1 MGSPPNTPV
10 ESLRSL
16 TAVYRAAWPDCLRL
30 CVVSSLVLSALGLIL
45 VPYRDEIVDLV
56 GGIFFPADWLASFH
70 MANRALFHQI
80 GGVLL
85 FQTVA
90 ILCFSTISVFFFPF
104 RDRISILAETRFLG
118 RAVKGPGLKKELWLE
133 AGLVMIAVNVYSATY
148 LLAYFVGQPLFAYI
162 DELAF
167 FLLMLFFILDMLCL
181 SYFRRNMNV
190 LYVFRA
196 LRYQPIKLIIFGIV
210 FCSPIFA
217 LELFLGDLVYNQ
229 DNNLVL
235 AVAMVAII
243 VLNCIV
249 CVFALPMGAWLALGS
264 LQGHVVANSKGQIA
278 PSHRNFFWSQLII
291 LCGLLLFYGSVMG
304 VLSNKVP
311 LKSADYA
318 IQWMTLDYQ
327 SSTNDSSPSLRFDMQ
342 VFNRHETL
350 GLEVDNAI
358 LLLNLDGRYLGEA
371 GLTIPYVAP
380 KTAVLV
386 PVELTLHLDMS
397 ELAFIASEEFFSLF
411 TGEDAPWLETI
422 QARLMVQ
429 LPLGLQLPIYLT
441 EGYRHSFQEKE

>member
-1 MGSPPNTPV
+1 M

-16 TAVYRAAWPDCLRL
+16 ADVYRAAWPDCLRL
-30 CVVSSLVLSALGLIL
+30 CVVSAVVLSVLGLIL
-45 VPYRDEIVDLV
+45 VPFRDEILDVVV
-56 GGIFFPADWLASFH
+56 GLFLPDDWLVSFH

-90 ILCFSTISVFFFPF
+90 IICFSTISVFFFPF
-104 RDRISILAETRFLG
+104 RDRISILAEAQLTGLP
-118 RAVKGPGLKKELWLE
+118 VKGPGLRQELWLE
-133 AGLVMIAVNVYSATY
+133 AGLVMIAFNFYSACY
-148 LLAYFVGQPLFAYI
+148 LLAYFVGQPLFGYI

-167 FLLMLFFILDMLCL
+167 FLLVLFFILDLLAL
-181 SYFRRNMNV
+181 SYFRRNMNC

-196 LRYQPIKLIIFGIV
+196 VRAQPVKLLLFGMV

-229 DNNLVL
+229 ENDLVL

-249 CVFALPMGAWLALGS
+249 CVFALPMGAWLVHSSVQQRLITKSSSG
-264 LQGHVVANSKGQIA
+264 GVR
-278 PSHRNFFWSQLII
+278 SHKIFFWGQLIC
-291 LCGLLLFYGSVMG
+291 LCGLVLFYGSVIG

-311 LKSADYA
+311 LKSADYD

-327 SSTNDSSPSLRFDMQ
+327 SGTEDNPPSLRFEMQ
-342 VFNRHETL
+342 IYNHHESL

-358 LLLNLDGRYLGEA
+358 VLLNLDGRYLGET

-380 KTAVLV
+380 QSAVVV
-386 PVELTLHLDMS
+386 PVELTLHLDIP
-397 ELAFIASEEFFSLF
+397 ELAGIASEEFFSIF
-411 TGEDAPWLETI
+411 TGEKAPWRDTV

-429 LPLGLQLPIYLT
+429 LPLGLQLPIYIT
-441 EGYRHSFQEKE
+441 EGYRHEFQEK